1 MKTWTD
7 RHPDEN
13 APDPDIE
20 PDRPPVN
27 LHSHHVFHDDKPS
40 ETACNMFVTTT
51 EGDLDPFG
59 RPLRQG
65 R

>member
-1 MKTWTD
+1 MTWEH

-27 LHSHHVFHDDKPS
+27 LHSHHSFDKPS
-40 ETACNMFVTTT
+40 ETACNMFVTTQD
-51 EGDLDPFG
+51 GDLDTFG
-59 RPLRQG
+59 RQLKQG
-65 R
+65 K